1 MKRIFGVLFI
11 ILMIFAFA
19 TMIVFFS
26 KDAKTADLN
35 IDPDRLMVS
44 KPMTF
49 DELVTKYT
57 DDTGLSFAES
67 RDILSSQ
74 MSSEVLTESVKGDE
88 YRTISTTIEVTND
101 YLPTLNFYCLVNSD
115 RYYGF
120 IKEVLGTALDRN
132 YNGISYQFEG
142 QIYYNLEDPTTLY
155 YLVNG
160 DWYENRISVFIS
172 GSEVNYSND
181 SNTAKHYAYTYV
193 DGRIHWGNLK

>member
-1 MKRIFGVLFI
+1 MKRILGVLFI

-19 TMIVFFS
+19 MIVFFS

-35 IDPDRLMVS
+35 IDPGKLMVS

-49 DELVTKYT
+49 DELVTKYA
-57 DDTGLSFAES
+57 DDTGLTFAES
-67 RDILSSQ
+67 RDVLSSQ
-74 MSSEVLTESVKGDE
+74 MSSEVLTEPGKGDE
-88 YRTISTTIEVTND
+88 YRMIGTTIEVTND

-120 IKEVLGTALDRN
+120 IKEVLGAALDRN
-132 YNGISYQFEG
+132 YNGTIYRFDGS
-142 QIYYNLEDPTTLY
+142 IYYNLENPTTLY

-160 DWYENRISVFIS
+160 DWNENKISIFIS
-172 GSEVNYSND
+172 GSKVKYLRD
-181 SNTAKHYAYTYV
+181 SNAGEHYAYTYV